1 MKTTNNSRGL
11 TSFSQNA
18 HSGQALLAH
27 QADGFLIYVLG
38 SVFLLHFITVNT
50 EELSTLLTNCFLCVC
65 LPPLRLKLLEVRNNF
80 LYFALYLHSRWLIN
94 TFRWINCWENAQW
107 VREEILSPSFSTNRA
122 QKLLC
127 ICRAPQLLSLCSRA
141 REPQL
146 LCPRATTT
154 EARVPTA
161 RAPQQ
166 EKSSQSEA
174 CAPQWRVAPAGR
186 N

>member
-1 MKTTNNSRGL
+1 MKTTNNNRGL
-11 TSFSQNA
+11 TSFFHNA
-18 HSGQALLAH
+18 HSGQVLLAH

-38 SVFLLHFITVNT
+38 SVFLLHFITFNM

-65 LPPLRLKLLEVRNNF
+65 LPPVRLKLLEVRNNF

-94 TFRWINCWENAQW
+94 TFRLINCWENAQW
-107 VREEILSPSFSTNRA
+107 VREEILSPSFSKNRA

-127 ICRAPQLLSLCSRA
+127 VCRAPQLLSLCSRA

-154 EARVPTA
+154 EARVSRA
-161 RAPQQ
+161 HAPQQ
-166 EKSSQSEA
+166 EKPRQWEA
-174 CAPQWRVAPAGR
+174 CALQWREAPSHH